1 MCLGRY
7 IHICIV
13 LVGGPE
19 TCYGCQKRYHSIVH
33 VIYSILCLDK
43 VGIQKTRPDNLTEEV
58 VQTSGEALCVLDKNQ
73 KHFW

>member
-1 MCLGRY
+1 MVFLDHNRY

-19 TCYGCQKRYHSIVH
+19 TCSGCQKGQLYTS
-33 VIYSILCLDK
+33 YLNLCLDK

-58 VQTSGEALCVLDKNQ
+58 VQTSGEAFCVSDKKQ